1 MGRYR
6 AASTCRYCWGQGHTQ
21 RSCPKM
27 REDAANGD
35 AYAKHKVEQYAQAVK
50 ARKCSYCNET
60 GHNKK
65 GCKVRKEHKVVY
77 DLTVNKFRNE
87 MRERALKAGVK
98 VGSLIAVT
106 KRSEPIVAIVEKIA
120 IDDRGPGYGWL
131 NRHFACNEPDQ
142 TQEQEADYYNFS
154 RYNNSKGSHFQDP
167 QVFMRSLTGNGL
179 GYWNDEGIAWYDLTN
194 VIDTMEN
201 GNTHNFKVVSEA

>member
-6 AASTCRYCWGQGHTQ
+6 AASTCRYCWETGHTQ

-35 AYAKHKVEQYAQAVK
+35 AYAKHRVERYAQAVK
-50 ARKCSYCNET
+50 TRKCSYCNET

-142 TQEQEADYYNFS
+142 TQEQSDGYYNFS
-154 RYNNSKGSHFQDP
+154 RYNNSKSSHFQDP

-194 VIDTMEN
+194 IIDTMEN